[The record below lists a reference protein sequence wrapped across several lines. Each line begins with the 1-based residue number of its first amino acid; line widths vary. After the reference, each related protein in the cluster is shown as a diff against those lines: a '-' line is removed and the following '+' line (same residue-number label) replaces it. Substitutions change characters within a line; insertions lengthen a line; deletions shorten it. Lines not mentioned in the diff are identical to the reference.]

1 MFHSLKITC
10 VSLVAFWALGAQ
22 AASSIVM
29 VLPGKESP
37 TEVAFKD
44 YLQKK
49 QVDAKYTVVPFS
61 GKATDGPALVEK
73 VRSLKPDLIYVFG
86 TPGALALA
94 GEHDA
99 KTPELFIRDIP
110 IIFSAV
116 TSPLGSR
123 LLAQTTPSGRN
134 VSGVSHVA
142 SIGVQV
148 NTIRAYRPFKSL
160 GYITNPSE
168 DNSIQVRDALV
179 KLGQTA
185 GFTLVNETLPLNAAG
200 APDPNALPEVIRRI
214 AAKKPDF
221 LYIAPSTFLAATH
234 RDTVTREALAAGLP
248 TFCATESILRRSQ
261 CLFGLFASQPNA
273 GRFAGFKAA
282 QVLVD
287 RIPIA
292 KINAETLVRFSLI
305 VNIPVAKALNFY
317 PPLGLLNIAE
327 AMGTD
332 QPAATIVP
340 SFLDGGPPPVAP
352 PAPAV
357 AAAPVKPVAGKPTA
371 PIAPAPQAI
380 QPVQKKP

>member
-1 MFHSLKITC
+1 MFRLLKTTCLSL
-10 VSLVAFWALGAQ
+10 LAFWALGAQ
-22 AASSIVM
+22 AASNIVM

-49 QVDAKYTVVPFS
+49 QVDAKYSVVQFS
-61 GKATDGPALVEK
+61 GKQTDGPALVEK
-73 VRSLKPDLIYVFG
+73 VRSLKPDLIYVYG

-94 GEHDA
+94 GEHDT
-99 KTPELFIRDIP
+99 KTPALFIRDTP
-110 IIFSAV
+110 IIYSSV

-134 VSGVSHVA
+134 ITGVSHVA

-148 NTIRAYRPFKSL
+148 NTIRAYRPFKTL

-179 KLGQTA
+179 KLGETA
-185 GFTLVNETLPLNAAG
+185 GFKVVNETLPLNAAG
-200 APDPNALPEVIRRI
+200 APDPNALPEIIRRI

-261 CLFGLFASQPNA
+261 CLFGLFSSQPNT

-287 RIPIA
+287 RVPVN
-292 KINAETLVRFSLI
+292 KINADTLVRFSLI

-317 PPLGLLNIAE
+317 PPLALLNIAE

-352 PAPAV
+352 VVADAPAK
-357 AAAPVKPVAGKPTA
+357 AIAGKPIT
-371 PIAPAPQAI
+371 PVAPAAQAA
-380 QPVQKKP
+380 PLVQKKP